1 MARFIAAWLLVC
13 WTSLSAWA
21 AYPDKPIRIVVAFAP
36 GSSTDIVA
44 RLVGEQLS
52 QSLGQSVIIENK
64 PGAGGNI
71 ATVGVMNAP
80 ADGYTLLFHSVA
92 YAVNPTLFKNAGYD
106 GISDLQPVSLTAYTP
121 NLLYVHPDVK
131 ANNLSELLALART
144 SKLAYASSGN
154 GTTTHLGAEMLFKAL
169 AKVDVT
175 HVPFQPAAATNA
187 VVSGQVPIASTSM
200 PPAVQFVKA
209 GKVRPIAVT
218 SLKRS
223 PALPDVP
230 TVAELGYKGFEANT
244 WFAIFA
250 PKQTPTAVLD
260 LLNSKINAALNAP
273 SVQERFNTLSL
284 EATHMDRA
292 AAARYIE
299 SEVAKWGKLVK
310 ELDLK
315 VD

>member
-1 MARFIAAWLLVC
+1 MTRFIWAALAAVFM
-13 WTSLSAWA
+13 SSSAWA
-21 AYPDKPIRIVVAFAP
+21 AYPDKTIRLVVAFAP
-36 GSSTDIVA
+36 GSATDTVA
-44 RLVGEQLS
+44 RLVGEQMS
-52 QSLGQSVIIENK
+52 KSLGQPVVVENR

-106 GISDLQPVSLTAYTP
+106 GLTDLQPVALAAYTP

-131 ANNLSELLALART
+131 ATNLSELLALART

-154 GTTTHLGAEMLFKAL
+154 GTTTHLGAEMLFRGL
-169 AKVDVT
+169 AKVDIT
-175 HVPFQPAAATNA
+175 HAPFQPAAATNA

-200 PPAVQFVKA
+200 PPAVQFVKT
-209 GKVRPIAVT
+209 GKVRAIAVT

-223 PALPDVP
+223 NALPQVP
-230 TVAELGYKGFEANT
+230 TVAELGYRGFEANT

-250 PKQTPTAVLD
+250 PKQTPAAILD
-260 LLNSKINAALNAP
+260 LLNTSINAALAAKP
-273 SVQERFNTLSL
+273 VQERFETLSL
-284 EATHMDRA
+284 EAYQLDRA
-292 AAARYIE
+292 AAGRYIE
-299 SEVAKWGKLVK
+299 SEVAKWGKVVK
-310 ELDLK
+310 DLDIK